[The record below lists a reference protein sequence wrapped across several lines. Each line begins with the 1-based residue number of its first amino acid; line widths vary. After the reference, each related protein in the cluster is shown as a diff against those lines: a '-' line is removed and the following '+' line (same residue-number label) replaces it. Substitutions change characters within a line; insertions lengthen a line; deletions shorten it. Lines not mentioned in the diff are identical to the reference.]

1 MRQGGVRVGV
11 DIGGTFTDIVVQRA
25 DGALIVN
32 KTSSTPQDLSDAVLA
47 GLQSALAEAGVQ
59 AADVVEIVHGTTV
72 ASNTLLQKS
81 GARTGVLTTKGFR
94 DVLEIGRIR
103 TPTMFD
109 LTWVKPE
116 PLAPRRH
123 RLEVAERIGADGT
136 VVTPLDED
144 GVRAAGRRFVAEGVE
159 AVAICFLNSY
169 ANPAHERAAQQLLER
184 EFPSLSMTASCAVL
198 PEIKEYERTSTTVVN
213 AYILRAM
220 RAYLSRLA
228 ARLRDI
234 GIGAP
239 LLVVASHGGMMGA
252 AAASERPVFAVA
264 SGPAGGV
271 SGAARLGQVVGDRDV
286 VVFDMGGTTAKAS
299 IIEDGVP
306 ALTSEY
312 EFREGMSSPSRFIKG
327 GGYLLK
333 VPSIDIAEVGSGG
346 GSLAA
351 VDQGGLLLVG
361 PASAGADP
369 GPACYGL
376 GNGRPTVTDAN
387 LLLGFL
393 NPAGL
398 AGGALQVDRARSEEA
413 IARHIATPLGLSAV
427 DAAHGIREVATVTM
441 ARAIRA
447 VTVERGR
454 DPRDMTLMAFGG
466 NGPVFAVERGRQL
479 GIRRILVPPM
489 SGVFC
494 AAGMLASDVE
504 HSYVRTL
511 LGRLDRIDAALVAA
525 AVAALTEEGGAALA
539 AEGYGPELGSLR
551 LFADLRYEG
560 QSSDLSVALP
570 DATLT
575 AATRAALH
583 DAFQTEYRRVFGY
596 TTDDP
601 LELVNL
607 RLVATGRRPGRLD
620 FATARVRAAARR
632 PAATRPVSFARGAPF
647 VDTPVL
653 AREALDGP
661 TPGPLILEAY
671 DTTIVVPAGA
681 TAAPDP
687 SGSVI
692 LALSD

>member
-1 MRQGGVRVGV
+1 MTDGGVRVGV
-11 DIGGTFTDIVVQRA
+11 DIGGTFTDIVVQRP
-25 DGALIVN
+25 DGVLLVH
-32 KTSSTPQDLSDAVLA
+32 KTSSTPRDLSQAVIA
-47 GLQSALAEAGVQ
+47 GLEAALAAAGVRPQ
-59 AADVVEIVHGTTV
+59 DVVEIVHGTTV

-81 GARTGVLTTKGFR
+81 GARTGVLTTRGFR

-123 RLEVAERIGADGT
+123 RLEVEERVAADGT
-136 VVTPLDED
+136 VVTPLDEAS
-144 GVRAAGRRFVAEGVE
+144 VRAAGRRFCAEGVE

-169 ANPAHERAAQQLLER
+169 ANPTHERAAQRLLEH
-184 EFPSLSMTASCAVL
+184 EFPSLSVTASCAVL

-213 AYILRAM
+213 AYILGAM
-220 RAYLSRLA
+220 RTYLSRLA
-228 ARLRDI
+228 ERLRAI
-234 GIGAP
+234 GIRAP

-252 AAASERPVFAVA
+252 SAASERPVFAVA

-271 SGAARLGQVVGDRDV
+271 SGAARLGQVIGDRNI

-299 IIEDGVP
+299 IIDDGVP
-306 ALTSEY
+306 ALTTEY

-361 PASAGADP
+361 PESAGADP
-369 GPACYGL
+369 GPACYGR
-376 GNGRPTVTDAN
+376 GNDRPTVTDAN

-393 NPAGL
+393 NPGGL
-398 AGGALQVDRARSEEA
+398 AGGALAVDRALSEQA
-413 IARHIATPLGLSAV
+413 IRRHVATPLGLTAV
-427 DAAHGIREVATVTM
+427 EAAHGIREVASVTM

-466 NGPVFAVERGRQL
+466 NGPVFAVELARQL
-479 GIRRILVPPM
+479 GIKRILVPPM

-494 AAGMLASDVE
+494 AAGMLAADVE

-511 LGRLDRIDAALVAA
+511 LGRLDTIAA
-525 AVAALTEEGGAALA
+525 ASVEAAIAALTEDGRAALK
-539 AEGYGPELGSLR
+539 AEGYEADDGALT

-560 QSSDLSVALP
+560 QSSDLSVPMPEPRLT
-570 DATLT
+570 DAT
-575 AATRAALH
+575 RVALSH
-583 DAFQTEYRRVFGY
+583 AFQTEYQRLFGY
-596 TTDDP
+596 TIDDP
-601 LELVNL
+601 LELVNI
-607 RLVATGRRPGRLD
+607 RLVAAGRRSGRLD
-620 FATARVRAAARR
+620 FATARVRAQSSGATAARQ
-632 PAATRPVSFARGAPF
+632 VSFERGAPF
-647 VDTPVL
+647 VETPVL
-653 AREALDGP
+653 AREALIGP
-661 TPGPLILEAY
+661 RSGPLILEAY
-671 DTTIVVPAGA
+671 DTTIVVPAG
-681 TAAPDP
+681 TSAAPDP
-687 SGSVI
+687 SGSII
-692 LALSD
+692 LTVGG